1 MRYLT
6 IQRNKSFVACLMKM
20 KVYVEDPTSSEIKIQ
35 GVGCKKIGELKN
47 GEQQTFMISDENLR
61 IFVIADKL
69 SKNYCSDFYEVPAGT
84 ENIFISGSCKYNPL
98 SGNAFRFDGVPTEE
112 MKYRRKKGL
121 KKGIIISIAA
131 FVIGIIIGLG
141 AVILPL
147 FMTPEEKEFTKGELS
162 ITLNEDFA
170 ESSYAGFQA
179 VYDSNN
185 VAVFALQEK
194 FADYENIEDMT
205 LEEYTKASI
214 EANNLNAEVKQ
225 KDGLTYFEYDANGNS
240 SLLYHYMTFAYKSDD
255 GFWLVQFAALK
266 EDFTEQEENIFMYA
280 KSVKFN

>member
-47 GEQQTFMISDENLR
+47 GEQQTFMISDEKLR

-84 ENIFISGSCKYNPL
+84 ENIFISGKCKYNPL

-121 KKGIIISIAA
+121 KKGIIVAIAA

-147 FMTPEEKEFTKGELS
+147 FMLPEEKEFTKGELS
-162 ITLNEDFA
+162 ITLNEDFS

-179 VYDSNN
+179 VYDSSN

-205 LEEYTKASI
+205 LEEYTEASI
-214 EANNLNAEVKQ
+214 EANGLNTEVKQ

-255 GFWLVQFAALK
+255 GFWLVQFATLK
-266 EDFTEQEENIFMYA
+266 EDAAEQEESILRYA

>member
-20 KVYVEDPTSSEIKIQ
+20 KVYVEDPVSSEIKIQ
-35 GVGCKKIGELKN
+35 GVGCRKIGELKN
-47 GEQQTFMISDENLR
+47 GEQQTFMISDEKLR

-84 ENIFISGSCKYNPL
+84 ENIFISGKCKYNPL

-121 KKGIIISIAA
+121 KKGIIVAIAA

-162 ITLNEDFA
+162 ITLNEDFVE
-170 ESSYAGFQA
+170 ESYSGFQA
-179 VYDSNN
+179 VYDSSNL
-185 VAVFALQEK
+185 AVFALQEK

-255 GFWLVQFAALK
+255 GFWLVQFATLK
-266 EDFTEQEENIFMYA
+266 ENTAEQEENIFRYA